1 MIESEVSRIIQL
13 ILKTINPNGD
23 YGQPDSDYSK
33 FSNEYSSE
41 RTVRSLDYYMQP
53 PPRRFVNTKCINM
66 STNKKRDINDKLK
79 EYQSIIDNFILSKSN
94 LLIDQ

>member
-1 MIESEVSRIIQL
+1 M
-13 ILKTINPNGD
+13 TIFMSADYYKNYNRFRSQSNYSTDIKNDKPNGD

-41 RTVRSLDYYMQP
+41 RTIRSLDYYMQP
-53 PPRRFVNTKCINM
+53 PPRRVVNTKCINM

-79 EYQSIIDNFILSKSN
+79 EY
-94 LLIDQ
+94 